1 MNTSNISQIN
11 KALLVLKN
19 FVELSATLLPYLDQ
33 LKEKRSITPTEQ
45 LELESIKSVFTDQ
58 EIDEQAS
65 ILLLHSDI
73 IGLIKSS
80 FKAINDKD
88 PDSDRKGAVNY
99 YLSRFKKE
107 YLRLR
112 ENWQKI
118 ELN

>member
-1 MNTSNISQIN
+1 MNTTNISQIN
-11 KALLVLKN
+11 TALLVLKN
-19 FVELSATLLPYLDQ
+19 FVELSATLLPYLNK
-33 LKEKRSITPTEQ
+33 LKDKERITPTEK
-45 LELESIKSVFTDQ
+45 LELESIKSVFTEQ

-88 PDSDRKGAVNY
+88 LKSNKQGAVNY

-107 YLRLR
+107 YVRLR
-112 ENWQKI
+112 RDWQKI